1 MIVEALTT
9 LTLII
14 DTAITWV
21 QILAGAAAFVAC
33 VVLFAIGPLV
43 ALPVK
48 HAARRATGPSWRRG
62 RIRARILTRQRVRT
76 PQARTARRVPVWAHT
91 QPLDYE
97 EAA

>member
-48 HAARRATGPSWRRG
+48 RAARRATGPSWRRG
-62 RIRARILTRQRVRT
+62 RIRARIH
-76 PQARTARRVPVWAHT
+76 AARRLRRSNGRTRPLWSHS